1 MTGIAHHNFPLF
13 NRWARTLRAA
23 GFDVA
28 NPAENGSEPSLSWEQ
43 YLRADI
49 KSLCDCDTLAY
60 LPGWEASKGA
70 MLEMHIAHRVG
81 IRIVDVEK
89 LIVMGDFV
97 KEGEE
102 T

>member
-1 MTGIAHHNFPLF
+1 MRILRIYLSGPMTGIANHNFPLF
-13 NRWARTLRAA
+13 NRWAETLRDI
-23 GFDVA
+23 GHEVV
-28 NPAENGSEPSLSWEQ
+28 NPAENGSERGLSWEQ

-81 IRIVDVEK
+81 IRIVNVEK
-89 LIVMGDFV
+89 LI
-97 KEGEE
+97 
-102 T
+102 